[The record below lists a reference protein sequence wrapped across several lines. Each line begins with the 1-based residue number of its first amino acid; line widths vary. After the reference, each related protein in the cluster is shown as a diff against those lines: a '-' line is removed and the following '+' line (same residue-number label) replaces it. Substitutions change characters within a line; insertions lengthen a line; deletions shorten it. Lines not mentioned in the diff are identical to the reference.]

1 MDTIVI
7 AILFLY
13 VFFIIFFTIILFF
26 SKRKLNKDY
35 NNNIKTYYL
44 KSLNFLNIIYMTSPF
59 LGLIGTV
66 DRILTIFKD
75 KSLFTKDDSF
85 AIIVYN
91 LGMALEVTMYGIST
105 ALIGLVFYLYYKNE
119 LKIIWMKNE
128 LI

>member
-1 MDTIVI
+1 MDSVVI
-7 AILFLY
+7 SILFMY
-13 VFFIIFFTIILFF
+13 VFFIIFFTVILFF
-26 SKRKLNKDY
+26 SKRKLNDDY

-75 KSLFTKDDSF
+75 KTLFTQEDSF